1 MANET
6 LNRIDEILKRPR
18 QEWTDEEFELV
29 IEWRVQSQLNSE
41 EYEIKFAAL
50 QEELIESAE
59 ASYERAEASYNTLL
73 EMKNKAFELLERASV

>member
-18 QEWTDEEFELV
+18 QEWTDEEFDL
-29 IEWRVQSQLNSE
+29 IIDWRVRSKLDSE

-59 ASYERAEASYNTLL
+59 ANYERAEASFNTLI